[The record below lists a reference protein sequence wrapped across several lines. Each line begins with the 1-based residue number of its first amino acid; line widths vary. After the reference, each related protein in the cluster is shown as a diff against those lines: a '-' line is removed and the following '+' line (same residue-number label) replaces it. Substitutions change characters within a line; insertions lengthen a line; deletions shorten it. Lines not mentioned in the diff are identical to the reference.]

1 MSVSRQQ
8 DHHAPHP
15 ATAATGA
22 ADGLDGLIA
31 CPTCDLVYS
40 VPRLDSQDRAICAR
54 CHTVLIAPRRKAGKQ
69 LIALALTVLILIVAA
84 CLFPFL
90 SIGAAGVSQQATILG
105 TALAFSGALSI
116 LSIAVL
122 FFIVVIPAL
131 RLCLLIYV
139 LTPIIRDRP
148 PAPYAREA
156 FALSESLLP
165 WSMAEIFALGCAVAL
180 VKLSDMADVV
190 FGPAAWIF
198 AILVVLV
205 VASDRLMCRYSIWRS
220 LES

>member
-1 MSVSRQQ
+1 M
-8 DHHAPHP
+8 
-15 ATAATGA
+15 TAGLEPDQHNTATGHG
-22 ADGLDGLIA
+22 ADGLDGLVA
-31 CPTCDLVYS
+31 CPTCDLVYG
-40 VPRLDSQDRAICAR
+40 VPKLSSHDRALCAR

-90 SIGAAGVSQQATILG
+90 SIGAGGVSQQASILG
-105 TALAFSGALSI
+105 TALAFSGTFSI

-122 FFIVVIPAL
+122 FFIVIIPAL
-131 RLCLLIYV
+131 RLSLLIYV
-139 LTPIIRDRP
+139 LAPIIRDRP
-148 PAPYAREA
+148 PAPMAREA

-205 VASDRLMCRYSIWRS
+205 VASDRLMCRYSIWKS
-220 LES
+220 LEN